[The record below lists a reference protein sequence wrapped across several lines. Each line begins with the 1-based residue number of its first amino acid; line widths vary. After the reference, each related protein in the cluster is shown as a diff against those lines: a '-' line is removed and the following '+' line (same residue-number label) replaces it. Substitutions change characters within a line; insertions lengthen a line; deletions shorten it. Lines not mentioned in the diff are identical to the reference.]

1 MEFRPDPRAHYLH
14 SRKFWMFRFRRN
26 ARPDSLYVSPHL
38 PQAMR
43 WLVLLAIKSYWR
55 LTNPSRRRPCLFRE
69 TCSRHV
75 YRITRDC
82 GVSKGMMA
90 LGLRL
95 RQCRLGYAI
104 EFNGQDEP
112 FLRLKDGSVVRTAE
126 LSESMAALVER
137 SRLAVFQIDL
147 SSGRIELS
155 GGPR

>member
-1 MEFRPDPRAHYLH
+1 
-14 SRKFWMFRFRRN
+14 
-26 ARPDSLYVSPHL
+26 
-38 PQAMR
+38 
-43 WLVLLAIKSYWR
+43 
-55 LTNPSRRRPCLFRE
+55 
-69 TCSRHV
+69 
-75 YRITRDC
+75 
-82 GVSKGMMA
+82 MMA